1 MRSEEVKIMK
11 SLKTFLIVVV
21 IAGLAGGCAT
31 QVTMQSMDRP
41 MTFTQG
47 GVTIEVVD
55 VGHTSEWTAVELA
68 VANATDQ
75 PIQIKDREI
84 YAKNEKG
91 YYVMPYQDYEI
102 NQKIYSR
109 TGKYMNP
116 LTLAALGA
124 AITALVLPQ
133 SHDRETA
140 ARIAGALILGAVG
153 KEVGERQTAE
163 TEQTR
168 KGDTIFRNYTIPP
181 TLKLGGK
188 VYFPPMQK
196 TTGLKMLL
204 YVGGKAEMFEL
215 EIKDGVPPVVQKTGT
230 PE

>member
-1 MRSEEVKIMK
+1 MK
-11 SLKTFLIVVV
+11 TLRF
-21 IAGLAGGCAT
+21 IAAMVAVTVLATGCAT
-31 QVTMQSMDRP
+31 QVTMQSIDRSLA
-41 MTFTQG
+41 FSQG
-47 GVTIEVVD
+47 GVTIEVVG
-55 VGHTSEWTAVELA
+55 VGHTKEWTEVELA

-75 PIQIKDREI
+75 SIQVKDREI
-84 YAKNEKG
+84 YARNEKG
-91 YYVMPYQDYEI
+91 YYVLPYQDYEI

-116 LTLAALGA
+116 LTLGALGA

-140 ARIAGALILGAVG
+140 ARIAGAFLLGAIG

-163 TEQTR
+163 SEQVK

-181 TLKLGGK
+181 NLKLGGK
-188 VYFPPMQK
+188 VYFPPMEK
-196 TTGLKMLL
+196 TTGLKMIL

-215 EIKDGVPPVVQKTGT
+215 EIREGAPVIQKTGT
-230 PE
+230 TE